1 MKNLLKTVRDSIA
14 AAMNGR
20 TIEQM
25 ETEQLKQNVKNA
37 VDDYLI
43 RHPDWQPS
51 TKPAPAVA
59 PVTNTKQ
66 KTAKIKRRLVLGQVA
81 SRPTRLIRK
90 CSVWRGINAA
100 RWSPQTLNAIRTSSN
115 PHRLKELSDSRQNCR
130 YRMSYRLNLREIC

>member
-51 TKPAPAVA
+51 TKPAPKAA
-59 PVTNTKQ
+59 PVANTKQ
-66 KTAKIKRRLVLGQVA
+66 KAKRIMKTLGAGVGVFTPHVVDEA
-81 SRPTRLIRK
+81 ALARARAK
-90 CSVWRGINAA
+90 C
-100 RWSPQTLNAIRTSSN
+100 
-115 PHRLKELSDSRQNCR
+115 
-130 YRMSYRLNLREIC
+130 REIVAADPTAYSYIIESAPIKGVND

>member
-25 ETEQLKQNVKNA
+25 ETEQRQDAVKNA

-51 TKPAPAVA
+51 TKPAPKAA
-59 PVTNTKQ
+59 PVTNSKQ
-66 KTAKIKRRLVLGQVA
+66 KTAKIKKALGAGAGAGKFIPHVVDELA
-81 SRPTRLIRK
+81 LERARIK
-90 CSVWRGINAA
+90 C
-100 RWSPQTLNAIRTSSN
+100 
-115 PHRLKELSDSRQNCR
+115 
-130 YRMSYRLNLREIC
+130 REIVAADPAAYSYIIESAPIKGVND

>member
-14 AAMNGR
+14 ADMNGR

-66 KTAKIKRRLVLGQVA
+66 KTAKIKKALGAGAGGFQAHEIDPEMLRLARDKCRQVVA
-81 SRPTRLIRK
+81 SDPERYSHIIESTP
-90 CSVWRGINAA
+90 
-100 RWSPQTLNAIRTSSN
+100 
-115 PHRLKELSDSRQNCR
+115 LKRIE
-130 YRMSYRLNLREIC
+130 

>member
-51 TKPAPAVA
+51 TKPAPKAA
-59 PVTNTKQ
+59 PVTNSKQ
-66 KTAKIKRRLVLGQVA
+66 KTAKIKKTLGAGAGKFIPHVVDELA
-81 SRPTRLIRK
+81 LERARTK
-90 CSVWRGINAA
+90 C
-100 RWSPQTLNAIRTSSN
+100 
-115 PHRLKELSDSRQNCR
+115 
-130 YRMSYRLNLREIC
+130 REIVAADPAAYSYIIESAPIKGVND

>member
-25 ETEQLKQNVKNA
+25 ETEQRQDAVKNA

-51 TKPAPAVA
+51 TKPAPKAA

-66 KTAKIKRRLVLGQVA
+66 KTAKIKKALGAGAGSFQAHEIDPEMLRLARDKCRQVVA
-81 SRPTRLIRK
+81 SDPERYSHIIESTP
-90 CSVWRGINAA
+90 
-100 RWSPQTLNAIRTSSN
+100 
-115 PHRLKELSDSRQNCR
+115 LKRIE
-130 YRMSYRLNLREIC
+130 

>member
-66 KTAKIKRRLVLGQVA
+66 KTAKIKKALGAGAGGFQAHEIDPEMLRLARDKCRQVVA
-81 SRPTRLIRK
+81 SDPERYSHIIESTP
-90 CSVWRGINAA
+90 
-100 RWSPQTLNAIRTSSN
+100 
-115 PHRLKELSDSRQNCR
+115 LK
-130 YRMSYRLNLREIC
+130 RME

>member
-25 ETEQLKQNVKNA
+25 ETEQRQDAVKNA

-51 TKPAPAVA
+51 TKPAPKAA
-59 PVTNTKQ
+59 PVTNSKQ
-66 KTAKIKRRLVLGQVA
+66 KTAKIKKALGAGAGKFIPHVVDEA
-81 SRPTRLIRK
+81 ALARARSR
-90 CSVWRGINAA
+90 C
-100 RWSPQTLNAIRTSSN
+100 
-115 PHRLKELSDSRQNCR
+115 
-130 YRMSYRLNLREIC
+130 REIVAADPAAYSYIIESAPIKGVND

>member
-66 KTAKIKRRLVLGQVA
+66 KTAKIKKALGAGAGGFQAHDIDPEMLRLARDKCRQVVA
-81 SRPTRLIRK
+81 SDPERYSHIIESTP
-90 CSVWRGINAA
+90 
-100 RWSPQTLNAIRTSSN
+100 
-115 PHRLKELSDSRQNCR
+115 LKRIE
-130 YRMSYRLNLREIC
+130 

>member
-20 TIEQM
+20 SIEQM

-66 KTAKIKRRLVLGQVA
+66 KTAKIKKALGAGAGGFQAHEIDPEMLRLARDKCRQVVA
-81 SRPTRLIRK
+81 SDPERYSHIIESTP
-90 CSVWRGINAA
+90 
-100 RWSPQTLNAIRTSSN
+100 
-115 PHRLKELSDSRQNCR
+115 LKRIE
-130 YRMSYRLNLREIC
+130 